1 MDSLSVAASSS
12 SVNPQ
17 KIEQK
22 SSHRGD
28 IYTFKI
34 IKIGLR
40 SSENGLFECPFVFTP
55 KKMDRHE
62 VAPLPLKEPRLAISP
77 SEKKMTFFS
86 KLCRIIFPQEN
97 FLSNFFFETN
107 FFHFFF

>member
-1 MDSLSVAASSS
+1 MDSRSVAASSS
-12 SVNPQ
+12 NVNPQ
-17 KIEQK
+17 KKIEQK

-55 KKMDRHE
+55 KNKWNRM
-62 VAPLPLKEPRLAISP
+62 K
-77 SEKKMTFFS
+77 
-86 KLCRIIFPQEN
+86 
-97 FLSNFFFETN
+97 
-107 FFHFFF
+107 